1 MLGFLRGISLF
12 AGFSE
17 EAVAW
22 VAGLFRE
29 RRFPRHTLLFVEGEP
44 GDHLYVVRRGSVRV
58 FRTAVSGREKI
69 LDLFWP
75 GDFFGEMAL
84 LEGGTRS
91 ASAETREESV
101 LLLLDRPGFERLT
114 TRYPE
119 VLVRISRVL
128 SQRLRR
134 ANVQIEDL
142 VFRDCRSRLARTL
155 LDLTARFA
163 SGKPWGTVAEERISK
178 HELASLLGMSRETV
192 SRTLTWLQE
201 QGLVRLEGRRVVV
214 LDAARLA
221 AVAHATR

>member
-1 MLGFLRGISLF
+1 MLGFLREMSLF

-17 EAVAW
+17 EVVAW

-44 GDHLYVVRRGSVRV
+44 GDHLYVVRTGSVRV
-58 FRTAVSGREKI
+58 FRAAVSGREKI

-75 GDFFGEMAL
+75 GDFFGEMAF

-114 TRYPE
+114 ARYPE

-134 ANVQIEDL
+134 AHVQIEDL

-155 LDLTARFA
+155 LDLAAR
-163 SGKPWGTVAEERISK
+163 SSGGKPWGVAEDRISK
-178 HELASLLGMSRETV
+178 HELACLLGVSRETV
-192 SRTLTWLQE
+192 SRTLLRLQE
-201 QGLVRLEGRRVVV
+201 QGMVRLEGRRVVV
-214 LDAARLA
+214 LDAGRLA
-221 AVAHATR
+221 AVAHSTR

>member
-1 MLGFLRGISLF
+1 MLGFLREISLF

-29 RRFPRHTLLFVEGEP
+29 RCFPRHTLLFVEEEP

-58 FRTAVSGREKI
+58 FRTAASGREKI

-101 LLLLDRPGFERLT
+101 LLLLDRPGFEQLT
-114 TRYPE
+114 TRHPE

-134 ANVQIEDL
+134 ANAQIENL
-142 VFRDCRSRLARTL
+142 VFRDCRSRLAHTL
-155 LDLTARFA
+155 LDLAAR
-163 SGKPWGTVAEERISK
+163 SGGGKPLGRVAEDRISN
-178 HELASLLGMSRETV
+178 HELASLLGVSRETV
-192 SRTLTWLQE
+192 SRTLMWLQE

-214 LDAARLA
+214 LDAVRLA
-221 AVAHATR
+221 AIARATR

>member
-1 MLGFLRGISLF
+1 MLGFLRGTYLF
-12 AGFSE
+12 AGFPE
-17 EAVAW
+17 ETVAW

-44 GDHLYVVRRGSVRV
+44 GDHLYVVRTGSVRV

-155 LDLTARFA
+155 LDLTARSA
-163 SGKPWGTVAEERISK
+163 GGKPRGTVAEDRISK
-178 HELASLLGMSRETV
+178 HELASLLGVSRETV
-192 SRTLTWLQE
+192 SRTLIWLQE

-221 AVAHATR
+221 AVAHSTR